1 MKCVGKPVVFLDGN
15 ELKKL
20 ESYKIPAGR
29 DAFSDTRD
37 VFLFCCYTGLRYSD
51 AAKLTWD
58 DIHNNKIEIVTKKTS
73 DRLIIDFNRMTKAL
87 FEKYSNSHYKGKKV
101 FPVISNQKMNSIC
114 RSCVCK
120 PE

>member
-51 AAKLTWD
+51 AAKLT
-58 DIHNNKIEIVTKKTS
+58 
-73 DRLIIDFNRMTKAL
+73 
-87 FEKYSNSHYKGKKV
+87 
-101 FPVISNQKMNSIC
+101 
-114 RSCVCK
+114 
-120 PE
+120 

>member
-1 MKCVGKPVVFLDGN
+1 MRAKVRTFKRGWNTVMPRRL
-15 ELKKL
+15 
-20 ESYKIPAGR
+20 R
-29 DAFSDTRD
+29 
-37 VFLFCCYTGLRYSD
+37 YTGLRYSD

-87 FEKYSNSHYKGKKV
+87 LEKYSNSHYKGKKV